1 MTISERIFKRLK
13 DLSMS
18 QKEFAEKTGI
28 QPSTISEWKKKKANP
43 SSDKIMAICVALDVS
58 PEWLLSGVGPAGNR
72 KDRQDYYVIDKS
84 SELGKLIEAYTG
96 VDEEMRARMLG
107 YLTAFIDIS
116 VEGKKK

>member
-1 MTISERIFKRLK
+1 MIISERIFKRLT

-43 SSDKIMAICVALDVS
+43 SSDKIMAICVALNVT

-72 KDRQDYYVIDKS
+72 KDRQDYYVIDKN
-84 SELGKLIEAYTG
+84 SELGMLIEKYIDT
-96 VDEEMRARMLG
+96 DEEMRARMVG
-107 YLTAFIDIS
+107 YITAFVDIS
-116 VEGKKK
+116 SGRMK

>member
-1 MTISERIFKRLK
+1 MIISERIFKRLK
-13 DLSMS
+13 ELSMS

-43 SSDKIMAICVALDVS
+43 SSDKIMAICVALDVT

-72 KDRQDYYVIDKS
+72 KNRQDYYIIDKN
-84 SELGKLIEAYTG
+84 SELGTLIETYMDT
-96 VDEEMRARMLG
+96 DDEMRARMMG

-116 VEGKKK
+116 GGRKK